1 LISVLLL
8 SVLVLVMVMVM
19 VMAVMSF
26 KLVEKEE
33 KGQLSNSN
41 RT

>member
-1 LISVLLL
+1 VLLL
-8 SVLVLVMVMVM
+8 SVLVM

-33 KGQLSNSN
+33 KGQLSNSK